1 MISGSL
7 ILEANK
13 LEARRSEREDLFK
26 VINGVP
32 APGGSRAG
40 GGGRLSTGAGLGAGR
55 GQWWMLS
62 EKLSAGKAWCRAAR
76 VLPEDGDL
84 VGRSTDLPWLLCQR
98 LEVVGEEPW
107 AWLCFQLCSL
117 TLNEPRFSEPRG
129 THERPAFPP
138 RLG

>member
-13 LEARRSEREDLFK
+13 LKARRSEREDPFK

-55 GQWWMLS
+55 GSVADAL
-62 EKLSAGKAWCRAAR
+62 
-76 VLPEDGDL
+76 
-84 VGRSTDLPWLLCQR
+84 
-98 LEVVGEEPW
+98 
-107 AWLCFQLCSL
+107 
-117 TLNEPRFSEPRG
+117 
-129 THERPAFPP
+129 
-138 RLG
+138 